1 MNNENVNFD
10 ENDEV
15 TDEQYFSEDNDMS
28 EAIIKANISSEDS
41 YEGSKIDEDAQTA
54 DTEFDDDEYR
64 VSRIT
69 DTFLKWECSI
79 KNEQS
84 KSEVHFRYRGEEFR
98 GVVLQKL
105 NAQNY
110 VRWSTPSMG
119 LTPEAKVMEKRPS
132 ESSFTRVSRPHRTF
146 VSASVIM
153 SASYSTSTVR

>member
-1 MNNENVNFD
+1 MINENVNFD

-28 EAIIKANISSEDS
+28 DAIIAANNSSEDS
-41 YEGSKIDEDAQTA
+41 YEESKIDEEAAASSETGSTSSDIV
-54 DTEFDDDEYR
+54 DDEYK

-69 DTFLKWECSI
+69 ETFLKWECSI

-84 KSEVHFRYRGEEFR
+84 KTVIRFKYRGEEFK

-110 VRWSTPSMG
+110 VFLVQPAGKGNKKNT
-119 LTPEAKVMEKRPS
+119 EKVMKKIFIPDAEL
-132 ESSFTRVSRPHRTF
+132 V
-146 VSASVIM
+146 
-153 SASYSTSTVR
+153 

>member
-15 TDEQYFSEDNDMS
+15 TDEQYFSEDNDMN

-69 DTFLKWECSI
+69 DTFLRWECSI

-84 KSEVHFRYRGEEFR
+84 KTEVHFRYRGEEFR

-110 VRWSTPSMG
+110 VFLVRPAG
-119 LTPEAKVMEKRPS
+119 KGAKKNDEKMMKKIFIPDA
-132 ESSFTRVSRPHRTF
+132 EL
-146 VSASVIM
+146 I
-153 SASYSTSTVR
+153 

>member
-84 KSEVHFRYRGEEFR
+84 KTEVHFRYRGEEFR

-110 VRWSTPSMG
+110 VFLVRPAG
-119 LTPEAKVMEKRPS
+119 KGAKKNAEKTMKKIFIPDA
-132 ESSFTRVSRPHRTF
+132 EL
-146 VSASVIM
+146 I
-153 SASYSTSTVR
+153 

>member
-69 DTFLKWECSI
+69 DTFLRWECSI

-84 KSEVHFRYRGEEFR
+84 KTEVHFRYRGEEFR

-110 VRWSTPSMG
+110 VFLVRPAG
-119 LTPEAKVMEKRPS
+119 KGAKKNDEKMMKKIFIPDA
-132 ESSFTRVSRPHRTF
+132 EL
-146 VSASVIM
+146 I
-153 SASYSTSTVR
+153 